1 MTRGSPNAPMSQ
13 NGRLSAHFCL
23 IRVKRPIDRFM
34 ALISHCSQQ
43 SSPTTK
49 EQKRQSLA
57 VAKKIICENRK
68 EAAEYFADSVTTA
81 TGVEFGGCI
90 IEKNRKHIWFGYA
103 N

>member
-1 MTRGSPNAPMSQ
+1 MLPCLKMGVFLRIFVSFVSSG
-13 NGRLSAHFCL
+13 LS
-23 IRVKRPIDRFM
+23 DRFM

-43 SSPTTK
+43 SSPMTK

-68 EAAEYFADSVTTA
+68 EAAEYIADSAMTA